1 MKLHGNSSIV
11 GAHRVNNPVATVADL
26 LLRKRALVTLLL
38 CYLVTLS
45 RKRLFVTLLLCY
57 LVTLS
62 HAQKSPEQLGG
73 VYYAYPVSAST
84 PVANVAVPAGYEP
97 FYISH
102 YGRHGSRWLPNDER
116 YEWVL
121 AQFADTKNLTPLGK
135 NVRRRLQKV
144 WKNAR
149 GNGGRLTPL
158 GARQHRGIAE
168 RMAQRYPSVFAPD
181 DIRIWARSSTVDR
194 CRQSMLA
201 FTDRLHELHPDVSI
215 DIATHEADM
224 EWLVDN
230 TPEVKALEKRTK
242 RLPHLNP
249 DRFMR
254 SLFKD
259 PSKVFG
265 GESENHE
272 STPALPLLTRRGLGE
287 VRLLSELFTIATD
300 MQDVELPVNLF
311 DLFTPEE
318 MLAVYQANNE
328 RMTICNGRLPQS
340 DGIPAR
346 AARTLWRNIEY
357 DADYVISRNRHGAS
371 LRFGHDTNLYRLLS
385 LLQLSSV
392 SDTSYDHM
400 DEVVPMAANLQMV
413 FFKRKGEVPTDS
425 TVLVLF
431 LHNEKMVSTPL
442 PHREGQGGG
451 SAVATPLP
459 HREGQEGGSF
469 YPWSSIKSYVADR
482 LHRLDHLQQLT
493 ALNTMVGTAQANT
506 QTAGLF
512 GKGSE
517 EHGQTLPAVLA
528 PNGQNFWTPQTQDTE
543 QKCIAPYY
551 YPDTLFQGFRNS
563 HWIVGGCTQDYGSF
577 TVAAIT
583 GNLRTQPTSRA
594 TRFSHDAEV
603 SHPHYYAVT
612 LPDEHLRA
620 ELTAS
625 SHTAMIRVTPDRTN
639 RPTPQ
644 PLPVR
649 EGSNI
654 SLQYD
659 GQQEN
664 QADGVSTPLPHRE
677 GLGGGSAAG
686 SLLHILINPNSDEG
700 QGYVCIDTLRQEV
713 YGYNP
718 VHRIYQ
724 GWGEPA
730 GFSGHFLLS
739 YNNSQNS
746 RNSQDSQPS
755 QPLRSS
761 TLNLLNRCEASL
773 SPLDPQGRFRSE
785 AEKELIAYGTFSG
798 DSIFPFQTEIRQQ
811 PSPSDLTATHHPE
824 LARPVGVY
832 LTFLVPDG
840 EQLTLTAASSFTDR
854 DACRRNLEAE
864 AAGKSFEQMQTELAD
879 RWIDRLHTI
888 DVEDPDRARVNQFY
902 GALYRASFLPREFSD
917 AGDEPYF
924 TDFSMWDTYRAL
936 HPLYNIILPS
946 LSAQMMQS
954 LVTFADRGGW
964 MPIFPCWN
972 SYTAAM
978 IGDHC
983 ASVLADAYVKGV
995 LAPEGQGAGL
1005 AYRYLRQNAFTSPSE
1020 ADYKNGKGRRALQSY
1035 LKYGYIPM
1043 EDHVLDAFHTDE
1055 QTSRTLEYAYD
1066 DFCVAQLARDFGTPD
1081 DYRQLLRRSENWRNV
1096 INPATGWADG
1106 RHVGGKFENNTDLT
1120 HRKSY
1125 ITEGATC
1132 HYSFYVPHDIPALIQ
1147 AMGGPQRFEE
1157 KLDSMFEQ
1165 GLYWHGN
1172 EPCHQIPYL
1181 YNYVGRND
1189 KTRRVV
1195 SHILATEYNDTPG
1208 GLSGNDD
1215 AGQMSAWYIFSSLG
1229 FYPVCPGTSYY
1240 QLSAPTFRR
1249 ATFNLENGR
1258 TFTLEKKP
1266 GSQPLPSSEGSGC
1279 TLSHSDILR
1288 GGTLRF

>member
-1 MKLHGNSSIV
+1 MKYSDNPTIAS
-11 GAHRVNNPVATVADL
+11 AHKVSNPVATVADL

-38 CYLVTLS
+38 CY
-45 RKRLFVTLLLCY
+45 F
-57 LVTLS
+57 VTLS

-102 YGRHGSRWLPNDER
+102 YGRHGSRWLPDDER

-201 FTDRLHELHPDVSI
+201 FTDRLHELCPGLSI

-242 RLPHLNP
+242 RQPRVNP

-259 PSKVFG
+259 PSKVFQE
-265 GESENHE
+265 ESSNEE
-272 STPALPLLTRRGLGE
+272 ITPATTRLVT

-300 MQDVELPVNLF
+300 MQDVELPINLF

-340 DGIPAR
+340 NGIPAR

-371 LRFGHDTNLYRLLS
+371 FRFGHDTNLYRLLS
-385 LLQLSSV
+385 LLQLSSL

-400 DEVVPMAANLQMV
+400 DEILPMAANLQMV
-413 FFKRKGEVPTDS
+413 FFKPIGEVPTDS
-425 TVLVLF
+425 TTLVLF

-451 SAVATPLP
+451 SA
-459 HREGQEGGSF
+459 GSAGSPF

-583 GNLRTQPTSRA
+583 GDLRTQPTSRA

-625 SHTAMIRVTPDRTN
+625 SHTAMLRI
-639 RPTPQ
+639 TPQ
-644 PLPVR
+644 QPTSRLV
-649 EGSNI
+649 
-654 SLQYD
+654 
-659 GQQEN
+659 
-664 QADGVSTPLPHRE
+664 
-677 GLGGGSAAG
+677 
-686 SLLHILINPNSDEG
+686 HILINPNSDEG
-700 QGYVCIDTLRQEV
+700 QGYVCIDTLRHEI

-746 RNSQDSQPS
+746 QASHNSQDSQPS

-761 TLNLLNRCEASL
+761 TLNLLNR
-773 SPLDPQGRFRSE
+773 
-785 AEKELIAYGTFSG
+785 
-798 DSIFPFQTEIRQQ
+798 
-811 PSPSDLTATHHPE
+811 
-824 LARPVGVY
+824 
-832 LTFLVPDG
+832 
-840 EQLTLTAASSFTDR
+840 
-854 DACRRNLEAE
+854 
-864 AAGKSFEQMQTELAD
+864 
-879 RWIDRLHTI
+879 
-888 DVEDPDRARVNQFY
+888 
-902 GALYRASFLPREFSD
+902 
-917 AGDEPYF
+917 
-924 TDFSMWDTYRAL
+924 
-936 HPLYNIILPS
+936 
-946 LSAQMMQS
+946 
-954 LVTFADRGGW
+954 
-964 MPIFPCWN
+964 
-972 SYTAAM
+972 
-978 IGDHC
+978 
-983 ASVLADAYVKGV
+983 
-995 LAPEGQGAGL
+995 
-1005 AYRYLRQNAFTSPSE
+1005 
-1020 ADYKNGKGRRALQSY
+1020 
-1035 LKYGYIPM
+1035 
-1043 EDHVLDAFHTDE
+1043 
-1055 QTSRTLEYAYD
+1055 
-1066 DFCVAQLARDFGTPD
+1066 
-1081 DYRQLLRRSENWRNV
+1081 
-1096 INPATGWADG
+1096 
-1106 RHVGGKFENNTDLT
+1106 
-1120 HRKSY
+1120 
-1125 ITEGATC
+1125 
-1132 HYSFYVPHDIPALIQ
+1132 
-1147 AMGGPQRFEE
+1147 
-1157 KLDSMFEQ
+1157 
-1165 GLYWHGN
+1165 
-1172 EPCHQIPYL
+1172 
-1181 YNYVGRND
+1181 
-1189 KTRRVV
+1189 
-1195 SHILATEYNDTPG
+1195 
-1208 GLSGNDD
+1208 
-1215 AGQMSAWYIFSSLG
+1215 
-1229 FYPVCPGTSYY
+1229 
-1240 QLSAPTFRR
+1240 
-1249 ATFNLENGR
+1249 
-1258 TFTLEKKP
+1258 
-1266 GSQPLPSSEGSGC
+1266 
-1279 TLSHSDILR
+1279 
-1288 GGTLRF
+1288 